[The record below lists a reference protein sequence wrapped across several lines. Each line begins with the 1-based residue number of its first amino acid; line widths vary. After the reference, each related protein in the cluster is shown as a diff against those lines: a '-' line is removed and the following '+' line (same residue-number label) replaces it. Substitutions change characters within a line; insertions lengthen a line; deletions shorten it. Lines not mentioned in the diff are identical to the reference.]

1 MMLSIMT
8 TVSTTKT
15 DKEVQRF
22 PVIAFDYPYSETGE
36 MKLRYVRVTAA
47 NATHIYG
54 YELVTP
60 ISKEDGNPKT
70 YSRVRM
76 SRYDGILI
84 SF

>member
-1 MMLSIMT
+1 MT
-8 TVSTTKT
+8 TNTTQTKT
-15 DKEVQRF
+15 DAPDARY
-22 PVIAFDYPYSETGE
+22 PVISFDYPYSETGE
-36 MKLRYVRVTAA
+36 MKLRYVRVTSA

-60 ISKEDGNPKT
+60 ISKEEGEPKT

-76 SRYDGILI
+76 ARHDGILI